1 MSTVIVVDIGNTST
15 SAALAQ
21 NGKIRF
27 VRFQRS
33 RALTTP
39 AAVRRFIGP
48 LAHKRPLDGSV
59 LSSVVP
65 KMNRAWT
72 AELRHAT
79 GRKPVVVSHKLR
91 LGVKIDYP
99 KPAMIGADR
108 LANACAAADRYGVPV
123 IVADF
128 GTAVTFDIISGEEAY
143 VGGVIA
149 PGLPLM
155 TEYLYERT
163 ALLPMIHLKGPHGIV
178 GRSTVEA
185 MQLGAKVGYRGMV
198 REIVTFL
205 QAGFHKRFKL
215 CATGGFAEWA
225 LEGLKMPFTIDRDL
239 TLYGLSRIF
248 DLNSGCRVAARR
260 RPRSSRAKPLHAT
273 R

>member
-15 SAALAQ
+15 SAALAM
-21 NGKIRF
+21 NGRIRF
-27 VRFQRS
+27 VRFQKS
-33 RALTTP
+33 RTLTTP

-48 LAHKRPLDGSV
+48 LACQRPLDGSV

-65 KMNRAWT
+65 KMNRAWIF
-72 AELRHAT
+72 ELRYAT
-79 GRKPVVVSHKLR
+79 GRTAIVVSHTLQ

-99 KPAMIGADR
+99 KPATIGADR

-128 GTAVTFDIISGEEAY
+128 GTAVTFDIISADGAY

-178 GRSTVEA
+178 GRSTIEA
-185 MQLGAKVGYRGMV
+185 MRLGAKVGYRGMV
-198 REIVTFL
+198 REIIAFL
-205 QAGFHKRFKL
+205 QAGFHRPFKL
-215 CATGGFAEWA
+215 CATGGFARWA
-225 LEGLKMPFTIDRDL
+225 IEGMDLPFKIDPDL
-239 TLYGLSRIF
+239 TLYGLSRIY
-248 DLNSGCRVAARR
+248 DLNQNTPHTRR
-260 RPRSSRAKPLHAT
+260 HRDG
-273 R
+273 

>member
-1 MSTVIVVDIGNTST
+1 VVVDIGNTST

-21 NGKIRF
+21 NGRIRF
-27 VRFQRS
+27 MRFQKS
-33 RALTTP
+33 RTLTTP

-48 LAHKRPLDGSV
+48 LARKRPLDGSV

-65 KMNRAWT
+65 TMNRVWIS
-72 AELRHAT
+72 ELRRAT
-79 GRKPVVVSHKLR
+79 GRRPIVVNHKLR

-99 KPAMIGADR
+99 KPATIGADR

-128 GTAVTFDIISGEEAY
+128 GTAVTFDIVSPKGAY

-178 GRSTVEA
+178 GRSTIEA

-198 REIVTFL
+198 REIVAFL
-205 QAGFHKRFKL
+205 QAGFHRRFKL
-215 CATGGFAEWA
+215 CATGGFARWA
-225 LEGLKMPFTIDRDL
+225 LEGLNLPFTIAPDL
-239 TLYGLSRIF
+239 TLYGLSRIY
-248 DLNSGCRVAARR
+248 DLNQNTGRTRR
-260 RPRSSRAKPLHAT
+260 RRNRGM
-273 R
+273 

>member
-21 NGKIRF
+21 NGRIRF
-27 VRFQRS
+27 ARFQRS
-33 RALTTP
+33 RRLTTP
-39 AAVRRFIGP
+39 AAVRRFMGP
-48 LAHKRPLDGSV
+48 LAHKGALDGAV

-65 KMNRAWT
+65 SMNRAWVS
-72 AELRHAT
+72 ELRRAT
-79 GRKPVVVSHKLR
+79 GRRPLVVNHKLE
-91 LGVKIDYP
+91 LGVKVDYP
-99 KPAMIGADR
+99 KPATIGADR

-128 GTAVTFDIISGEEAY
+128 GTAVTFDIVSPEGAY

-155 TEYLYERT
+155 TDYLYERT

-178 GRSTVEA
+178 GRSTAEA

-198 REIVTFL
+198 REIVAFL
-205 QAGFHKRFKL
+205 QRGFHKRFKL
-215 CATGGFAEWA
+215 CATGGFARWA
-225 LEGLKMPFTIDRDL
+225 LEGCDMPFAIDPDL

-248 DLNSGCRVAARR
+248 DLN
-260 RPRSSRAKPLHAT
+260 T
-273 R
+273 RCD